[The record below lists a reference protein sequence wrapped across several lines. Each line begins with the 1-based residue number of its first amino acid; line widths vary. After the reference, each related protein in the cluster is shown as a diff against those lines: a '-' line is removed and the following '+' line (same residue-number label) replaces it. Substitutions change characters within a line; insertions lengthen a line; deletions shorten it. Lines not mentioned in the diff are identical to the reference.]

1 MTGRTIL
8 LIEDS
13 PDDEALI
20 VRALKKASVQNRIDV
35 VRDGAEA
42 LEYVFGRGPYT
53 ARGVAHPTVTILDL
67 KLPKVD
73 GLEVLRQIRGDPR
86 TKNNP
91 VVILTSSDE
100 HEDLLRSYGLGVNSY
115 VRKPIEFGQFFKT
128 VADLGL
134 YWLLV
139 NQVSPDAR

>member
-20 VRALKKASVQNRIDV
+20 LRALKKASVQNRIDV

-42 LEYVFGRGPYT
+42 LEYIFGRDRYAG
-53 ARGVAHPTVTILDL
+53 RGVAHPTITILDL

-73 GLEVLRQIRGDPR
+73 GLVL
-86 TKNNP
+86 
-91 VVILTSSDE
+91 
-100 HEDLLRSYGLGVNSY
+100 
-115 VRKPIEFGQFFKT
+115 
-128 VADLGL
+128 
-134 YWLLV
+134 
-139 NQVSPDAR
+139 

>member
-1 MTGRTIL
+1 MTGRKIL

-13 PDDEALI
+13 PDDEMLI
-20 VRALKKASVQNRIDV
+20 LRALKKASVQNRIDV

-42 LEYVFGRGPYT
+42 LEYVFGRGRY
-53 ARGVAHPTVTILDL
+53 AEGGVPHPTVTILDL

-100 HEDLLRSYGLGVNSY
+100 HEDLLRSYGLGANSY
-115 VRKPIEFGQFFKT
+115 VRKPIEFGQFSKA

-134 YWLLV
+134 YWLLLNKV
-139 NQVSPDAR
+139 PEHMP